1 MVQTHAIRRRCDFIA
16 TRLCEIVQRA
26 PEEGFGVYDPTYW
39 REWHDHICEAMRDPT
54 VDALV
59 QSLFWVAYLLSEE
72 VVAYEY
78 VVIRQAFMEGITH
91 YETFEKVERSV
102 NMLYFQFIEWKFMQ
116 PPFAVAVPWQQELM
130 PYED

>member
-1 MVQTHAIRRRCDFIA
+1 MVQTRAIRRRCDFIA
-16 TRLCEIVQRA
+16 TRLYDIVWRA

-39 REWHDHICEAMRDPT
+39 REWHDQLCETMRDPT

-78 VVIRQAFMEGITH
+78 VVIRQAFTEGITH
-91 YETFEKVERSV
+91 LRH
-102 NMLYFQFIEWKFMQ
+102 LRR
-116 PPFAVAVPWQQELM
+116 
-130 PYED
+130 